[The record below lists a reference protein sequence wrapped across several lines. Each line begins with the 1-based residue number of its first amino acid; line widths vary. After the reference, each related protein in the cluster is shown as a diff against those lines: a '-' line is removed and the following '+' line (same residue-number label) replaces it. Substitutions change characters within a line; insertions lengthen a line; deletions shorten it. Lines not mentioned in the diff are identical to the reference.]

1 MIPRMPLPEC
11 SMGGWLVAAA
21 LPHAPSTMTPS
32 SGCNQAICLALQ
44 PGCSA
49 RALLQECVH
58 ELG

>member
-1 MIPRMPLPEC
+1 
-11 SMGGWLVAAA
+11 MGGWLAIAA

-44 PGCSA
+44 PRCSA